1 MAEPSIARLG
11 HVGIH
16 VHDLEKE
23 KAFFRDVVGLQVTDE
38 DPGLGMVFMSAR
50 PEVEHHEFLLCG
62 GRNVDESARVVQQV
76 SFRCNSLDDVYGYYH
91 RFREKGVK
99 FDRMVSHGN
108 AVSIYFYDPEGN
120 RCEVYWNTGF
130 KAKQPFGQKI
140 DLATPKEELMA
151 EVEEY
156 AVKYGETG
164 YVNRQAAAQHNIGTG
179 AKS

>member
-1 MAEPSIARLG
+1 MTTPSVARLG
-11 HVGIH
+11 HVGLH

-23 KAFFRDVVGLQVTDE
+23 KIFFRDVVGLQVTDE
-38 DPGLGMVFMSAR
+38 DDDLGLVFMSAR
-50 PEVEHHEFLLCG
+50 PEEEHHEFLLCR
-62 GRNVDESARVVQQV
+62 GRNVDDSAHVVQQV
-76 SFRCNSLDDVYGYYH
+76 SFRCNSLDDIYGFYD
-91 RFREKGVK
+91 RFRERGVR

-140 DLATPKEELMA
+140 DLATPREELMA

-156 AVKYGETG
+156 AVKYGKTG
-164 YVNRQAAAQHNIGTG
+164 YVNRAAMAQANIGT
-179 AKS
+179 AERK

>member
-1 MAEPSIARLG
+1 MATPSVARLG
-11 HVGIH
+11 HVGLH

-23 KAFFRDVVGLQVTDE
+23 KAFFRDIVGLQVTDE
-38 DPGLGMVFMSAR
+38 APEIGIVFMSAQ
-50 PEVEHHEFLLCG
+50 PDEEHHELLLCA
-62 GRNVDESARVVQQV
+62 GRNVDENARVVQQV

-91 RFREKGVK
+91 RFREHGVR

-140 DLATPKEELMA
+140 DLATAKDELMA

-164 YVNRQAAAQHNIGTG
+164 YVNREAVKQHNLGVDSR
-179 AKS
+179 K